1 MSHKEGFTAK
11 GLTFEKLAF
20 GFETAF
26 SLATREAG
34 CFYPWFTSKE
44 KAMSRICAITGKRPV
59 KGRNIIH
66 KGQSKK
72 SGGIGLQLVKQTKRV
87 FRPNVQRRRV
97 KLPSGQVKR
106 MWVSVKAMKAGLV
119 QFG

>member
-1 MSHKEGFTAK
+1 MSHKEGFAAK

-20 GFETAF
+20 GLETAF